1 MILFLKE
8 KKKSKIKAKL
18 NKRKFNAM
26 RTKNKRSQK
35 REKSE
40 AIKLSMILSR
50 YLFYGIKSKIEDG
63 RKQNQQS
70 FVIILHKKAHQMYC
84 RSGWKKREA
93 EASFKFQCEHNWN
106 IFVLIAITFYP
117 IVPYRILFMKGMYVY
132 CPKFVKFESYFGMK
146 INTEVMKDFINL
158 RIHLQWHFEC
168 LSSMTRTKHRV
179 L

>member
-8 KKKSKIKAKL
+8 KKKIENKSKIEQKKIQRNE
-18 NKRKFNAM
+18 NKK
-26 RTKNKRSQK
+26 KRSQK

-70 FVIILHKKAHQMYC
+70 FVIILHKKGTPNVLSKWLKEEKPRQVM
-84 RSGWKKREA
+84 S
-93 EASFKFQCEHNWN
+93 FQCEHNWN

-117 IVPYRILFMKGMYVY
+117 IVPYRILFMKATYVY
-132 CPKFVKFESYFGMK
+132 CP
-146 INTEVMKDFINL
+146 
-158 RIHLQWHFEC
+158 
-168 LSSMTRTKHRV
+168 
-179 L
+179 

>member
-8 KKKSKIKAKL
+8 KKNSKIKAKL

-26 RTKNKRSQK
+26 RTKKKRSQK

-70 FVIILHKKAHQMYC
+70 FVIILHKK
-84 RSGWKKREA
+84 GTP
-93 EASFKFQCEHNWN
+93 N
-106 IFVLIAITFYP
+106 VLS
-117 IVPYRILFMKGMYVY
+117 K
-132 CPKFVKFESYFGMK
+132 
-146 INTEVMKDFINL
+146 
-158 RIHLQWHFEC
+158 
-168 LSSMTRTKHRV
+168 
-179 L
+179 